1 MKENYLVFVLE
12 NESKQQI
19 AECDNLGD
27 CERVIIEY
35 CDERD
40 MLRLTG
46 KESYE
51 LRHMEHTFQ
60 TQNREVNFLVEN
72 TNSLKKK
79 IEDFLNDCLEIR
91 ELDCDDTINYLQ
103 DAVELLQNVL
113 NEMGNKNIPTG
124 MEFLTYVLE
133 DDTTAVGGI
142 SFDGETLNDFLS
154 SVGMSPDAPMNEI
167 NESLIECGIKPIK
180 Y

>member
-1 MKENYLVFVLE
+1 MKE
-12 NESKQQI
+12 
-19 AECDNLGD
+19 
-27 CERVIIEY
+27 
-35 CDERD
+35 
-40 MLRLTG
+40 
-46 KESYE
+46 
-51 LRHMEHTFQ
+51 
-60 TQNREVNFLVEN
+60 
-72 TNSLKKK
+72 
-79 IEDFLNDCLEIR
+79 
-91 ELDCDDTINYLQ
+91 NYLQ

-124 MEFLTYVLE
+124 MEYLTYVLE